1 MLARSLL
8 VFSML
13 LPLAATAE
21 HGVTAQRILIGQ
33 TLTLQGG
40 KNDYGSA
47 VMDGVKVAIDQV
59 NRQGGVNG
67 RQIELKVLD
76 DDNQAAKAEANARQL
91 ITSDKVF
98 LLFGSIEGGP
108 STAVMK
114 ASNELKVP
122 FFGPMAGSPGLRTP
136 HQPLVFPV
144 RAEHKEEFRTLMT
157 YARSLG
163 MQRLA
168 FLRADSDT
176 GRQHLENVQRLAETL
191 SLPPVLDLPFKS
203 DIDEAAL
210 AAMARQLVKADIQVV
225 FNHGSASLYERLIR
239 QTRPLSARMSFYGVN
254 SGSAQMVT
262 HLGELSHGMVF
273 AQVVPS
279 PWERKTALTRAY
291 QDAFAKAAPGRA
303 FSYGSLEGYLTG
315 RALTE
320 ALRRAGPTPTRAS
333 FINGL
338 KNTTLDVE
346 GLKISYRDGEHV
358 GLPLVDL
365 SIVTR
370 EGKFRH

>member
-8 VFSML
+8 LLSMM
-13 LPLAATAE
+13 LPLAAAAE
-21 HGVTAQRILIGQ
+21 DGVTAQRILIGQ

-40 KNDYGSA
+40 KNDYGNA
-47 VMDGVKVAIDQV
+47 VLDGVKVAIDQV

-191 SLPPVLDLPFKS
+191 SLPPVMDLPFKS

-210 AAMARQLVKADIQVV
+210 AAMARQLVKADVQMV

>member
-8 VFSML
+8 LLSMM
-13 LPLAATAE
+13 LPVAAAAE
-21 HGVTAQRILIGQ
+21 DGVTAQRILIGQ

-40 KNDYGSA
+40 KNDYGNA
-47 VMDGVKVAIDQV
+47 VLDGVKVAIDQV

-67 RQIELKVLD
+67 REIELKVLD

-108 STAVMK
+108 STAIMK

-191 SLPPVLDLPFKS
+191 SLPPVMDLPFKS

-210 AAMARQLVKADIQVV
+210 AAMARQLVKADVQVV